1 MVLRERASLIVEL
14 GLAIVAATA
23 TLAFV
28 ATQRSVP
35 ARGNHRSVCVDLP
48 AVPAFEQ
55 RTIHV
60 DVPPDMPPIQLGI
73 TTADVG
79 TDEAE
84 LLRQLTDA
92 TRTGMAAEASI
103 EQRFEALVLARRLD
117 LVLAAGH
124 ADELAAALA
133 GVRRDR
139 VRVEA
144 RLRARADRAH
154 HRREPRPGRR
164 RDHPRG
170 APAAEQQAGVRLL
183 SC

>member
-133 GVRRDR
+133 GVAPNAATAYVSKHDYAHAQIALTTAESLGLGDDATIRAVRRQ
-139 VRVEA
+139 
-144 RLRARADRAH
+144 LNSK
-154 HRREPRPGRR
+154 
-164 RDHPRG
+164 
-170 APAAEQQAGVRLL
+170 PAFDF
-183 SC
+183 